1 MRLLQ
6 LCLVLLVPCM
16 ALAQKQSTLPASATF
31 RGVYATIDVKG
42 MDELVRRLNSP
53 RATEHNPAEREVLK
67 DPASYMPPVLYA
79 LGNALSVDAGRG
91 EIAIFWY
98 HVGRLRAVY
107 DSRRCRDATALGIVP
122 ALGKTLSADLIKLQ
136 YYQRDRLPPIAA
148 KAVEWDKSNP
158 RNYDQRWAC
167 LAGKVAASS
176 PGTDPNEVQVPE
188 TEWPAILQRIHETHL
203 RAVSDFAAEKKGG

>member
-1 MRLLQ
+1 MRLLT
-6 LCLVLLVPCM
+6 LCLTLALPCV
-16 ALAQKQSTLPASATF
+16 ALAQKATASPAPGQF
-31 RGVYATIDVKG
+31 LGVYATIDVKG
-42 MDELVRRLNSP
+42 MEELARRLNSP

-79 LGNALSVDAGRG
+79 LGNALSADAGRG

-107 DSRRCRDATALGIVP
+107 DSRRCRDATALNIVP
-122 ALGKTLSADLIKLQ
+122 ALGKTLTADLIKLQ

-167 LAGKVAASS
+167 LSGKVAASS

-188 TEWPAILQRIHETHL
+188 SEWPAILQRVHEAHL
-203 RAVSDFAAEKKGG
+203 KAVSDFAAEKKGR

>member
-1 MRLLQ
+1 MRLLS
-6 LCLVLLVPCM
+6 LYLALLLPCAVFAQQPPAQPVP
-16 ALAQKQSTLPASATF
+16 TEF
-31 RGVYATIDVKG
+31 RGVYATIDMRG
-42 MDELVRRLNSP
+42 MEELARRLNSP
-53 RATEHNPAEREVLK
+53 RATAHNPAEREVLK

-79 LGNALSVDAGRG
+79 LGNALSADAGRG

-98 HVGRLRAVY
+98 HVGLLRAVY
-107 DSRRCRDATALGIVP
+107 DSRRCRDATALRIVP
-122 ALGKTLSADLIKLQ
+122 ALGKTLTADLIKLQ

-167 LAGKVAASS
+167 LSGKVAASS

-188 TEWPAILQRIHETHL
+188 SEWPAILQRVHEAHL
-203 RAVSDFAAEKKGG
+203 KAVSDFAAEKKGR